1 VTAAEAGSLING
13 DLQVLVQ
20 ALEAGDA
27 TAAAV
32 ATERLVTACTAAR
45 AAGVR
50 LEAGALDTGRK
61 LFGQCEVGAA
71 RLGERI
77 KASLLQSAGSRRA
90 IDSYRAG

>member
-1 VTAAEAGSLING
+1 VTADEAGTLING

-27 TAAAV
+27 VAAAT
-32 ATERLVTACTAAR
+32 ATEHLVSACAAAR
-45 AAGVR
+45 SAGVR
-50 LEAGALDTGRK
+50 LDAGALDAGRK